1 MKKLILILAIVLLPA
16 LAFAGFSIKFENTF
30 NKKVFYFLYWIDHPY
45 NWPAPANMAG
55 GELEALETVKLDSQ
69 YQNGRYHVIWRD
81 EAEWQNQM
89 TFSFKKD
96 TGQITV
102 NPEKVKF

>member
-1 MKKLILILAIVLLPA
+1 MKKFVIILVIVLLPSIA
-16 LAFAGFSIKFENTF
+16 LADFSIKFENTF

-55 GELEALETVKLDSQ
+55 GELEALEAVTIGVR
-69 YQNGRYHVIWRD
+69 YQNGKYRVMWRD
-81 EAEWQNQM
+81 EAEWQNHM
-89 TFSFKKD
+89 MFNFKKD

-102 NPEKVKF
+102 SPEKVVF

>member
-16 LAFAGFSIKFENTF
+16 LAFAGFSIEFENTF

-55 GELEALETVKLDSQ
+55 GELEALETVKLDVQ
-69 YQNGRYHVIWRD
+69 YQNGKYRVIWRD

>member
-55 GELEALETVKLDSQ
+55 GELEALETVKLDAQ
-69 YQNGRYHVIWRD
+69 YQNGRYYVIWRD
-81 EAEWQNQM
+81 ETEWQNQM

>member
-1 MKKLILILAIVLLPA
+1 MKKLILILVIVLLPA

-55 GELEALETVKLDSQ
+55 GELEALETVKLDVH
-69 YQNGRYHVIWRD
+69 YQNGKYRVIWRD

-89 TFSFKKD
+89 TFSFNKD